1 MTTQTNI
8 LLESGTNELEIVE
21 FILIYNDDSGKPITQ
36 SFGMNVAKV
45 REIIRMPQLTK
56 LPNLHEGVLGV
67 FNLRNSLIPALDLSK
82 YLYNIDN
89 VNSNRKMIIT
99 EFNKIRC
106 GFIVNEVN
114 RIHRISWGQI
124 DSPESLQEFDS
135 DKSSIIGIIK
145 LESKNILMIDIERIV
160 AEIDPK
166 SAIDTKEITSI
177 IKGKPKVITA
187 EDSPTIR
194 KMISNKL
201 NLAGFE
207 IKSYNDG
214 YEAWEE
220 LEHIA
225 EKAASGYNIND
236 YVDIVITDIEMPR
249 LDGYSLT
256 KYIKSNQYL
265 SKLPVVIFSS
275 LINREVIHKGK
286 SVGADAQLT
295 KPQIGE
301 LLEVVGALLAQ

>member
-1 MTTQTNI
+1 MATQTNI

-21 FILIYNDDSGKPITQ
+21 FILEYPGKKGNLISQ
-36 SFGMNVAKV
+36 SFGINVAKV
-45 REIIRMPQLTK
+45 REIIRMPELTK

-67 FNLRNSLIPALDLSK
+67 FSLRNALIPALDLSK

-89 VNSNRKMIIT
+89 KDSNRKMIIT

-114 RIHRISWGQI
+114 RIHRISWSQI

-145 LESKNILMIDIERIV
+145 LEEKNILMIDIERIV

-166 SAIDTKEITSI
+166 SAIDTKEITSSV
-177 IKGKPKVITA
+177 KGKPKAITA
-187 EDSPTIR
+187 EDSATIR
-194 KMISNKL
+194 KMITSKL
-201 NLAGFE
+201 NTAGFD
-207 IKSYNDG
+207 IKSFNDG
-214 YEAWEE
+214 LEAWEE
-220 LEHIA
+220 LTSIA
-225 EKAASGYNIND
+225 EKVAMGKDVHD
-236 YVDIVITDIEMPR
+236 YVDIIITDIEMPR
-249 LDGYSLT
+249 MDGYSL
-256 KYIKSNQYL
+256 IKQIKNNQYL
-265 SKLPVVIFSS
+265 SNLPVVIFSS
-275 LINREVIHKGK
+275 LINQEVLHKGK

-301 LLEVVGALLAQ
+301 LLEVVRTLLEK